1 MPSPRER
8 AIKPT
13 DLRGILRYVPMFRDH
28 VFVIAVDGAVVS
40 HENFVNLVTDIAVLR
55 SLAIKVVLVH
65 GIGHQLAEL
74 AAGHRITPSDAHG
87 EGPTDAPTMALAREA
102 AALVS
107 QTVLEHLSQAGLRCA
122 ITNAVRA
129 TRVGLIKGRD
139 HVFTGKVEKVDTAL
153 LTSMLGQD
161 ILPLVT
167 PILCDREGQSLRVN
181 SDHLAAELAVALG
194 ASKLIYL
201 TPHAGLTVGGEVKV
215 NLPEDELAAL
225 LADRRSGIEPRL
237 RSKAQQAAFALDEG
251 VPRAHILDGRVF
263 GGLLI
268 EIFDKVGLGTMVH
281 ANDYDRIRPARKKDA
296 QSLYNLARHGARADA
311 LVARSRQ
318 QIEQSI
324 ADFVVY
330 EIDDS
335 IIGCAALRRFDS
347 QPALMEIGAVYVQPF
362 YHGRGVGT
370 KLVEFL
376 KRKAKQAGAR
386 KLVALTT
393 QTQGFFTG
401 SCGFE
406 EGSVADLPAQRR
418 RELKA
423 SGRNSRVLTFPLA
436 RFSGSPR

>member
-1 MPSPRER
+1 MGSPRER

-55 SLAIKVVLVH
+55 SLSIKVVLVH
-65 GIGHQLAEL
+65 GIGHQLGEL
-74 AAGHRITPSDAHG
+74 LREHRISAPDIHG
-87 EGPTDAPTMALAREA
+87 EGPTDAPTMSLAREA

-107 QTVLEHLSQAGLRCA
+107 QTVLEQLSQAGLRCA

-129 TRVGLIKGRD
+129 TRVGVLRGKD
-139 HVFTGKVEKVDTAL
+139 HLFTGKVEKVDTAL
-153 LTSMLGQD
+153 LSSMLAQD

-181 SDHLAAELAVALG
+181 SDHLAAELAVALR

-225 LADRRSGIEPRL
+225 LADRRSGLEPRL

-296 QSLYNLARHGARADA
+296 QALYNLARHGARADA
-311 LVARSRQ
+311 LVSRSRQ
-318 QIEQSI
+318 QIEQSVG
-324 ADFVVY
+324 DFVVY

-335 IIGCAALRRFDS
+335 IIGCAALRRF
-347 QPALMEIGAVYVQPF
+347 PGAAKVRELGAVYVQPF

-370 KLVEFL
+370 KLVEYL
-376 KRKAKQAGAR
+376 KRKAKKEGAT

-401 SCGFE
+401 ACGFQ
-406 EGSVADLPAQRR
+406 EGTAEDLPAARR

-423 SGRNSRVLTFPLA
+423 SGRGSRVLTFPLA
-436 RFSGSPR
+436 RYSESPR